1 MATVNPIDLYE
12 LRYNNQSQDGED
24 GIIEKLIELEGI
36 DKGFFCEFG
45 AWDGRYLSNC
55 YNLIKKGWSGCFI
68 EGDSLRYKNLLKNVP
83 QSEII
88 KINAWVTAAG
98 ENSLDNL
105 LQRHKVSY
113 VDLLSIDIDG
123 DDLLVWKGV
132 KKFVP
137 KIVIVEY
144 NPTIPSDVLYV
155 NPPGCNHG
163 NSMLAVLDYARS
175 AGYSLIEGTDTN
187 LMFVRSESRT
197 VELIEKKNLADI
209 AQQTK
214 HKRYFFA
221 YDGTLL
227 VHTRLSGPRVLEIL
241 LVPWSYPPVIFPQP
255 IPKML
260 RGYAPNKTKG
270 LSRFFFS
277 ILTTVLLRP
286 IAFFR
291 TISVYLKAYRNRGKV

>member
-1 MATVNPIDLYE
+1 MATVNPIDLYQ

-175 AGYSLIEGTDTN
+175 AGYSLIEGTDT
-187 LMFVRSESRT
+187 
-197 VELIEKKNLADI
+197 
-209 AQQTK
+209 
-214 HKRYFFA
+214 
-221 YDGTLL
+221 
-227 VHTRLSGPRVLEIL
+227 SGPRVLEIL